1 MTENMPKFQP
11 MPKRFMVWDSLAR
24 RFYDMWAEEGGR
36 KKIFSLWDLE
46 WLLDRFSDSET
57 VIVQSTNLFDKDG
70 KEIFEG
76 SIVEF
81 TEEVDF
87 NGDQEI
93 RRGVVVSEDGIFK
106 VKCLG
111 RPFAYNVTD
120 DLTNG
125 NLVRAYCDVEL
136 LEYLLADALGM
147 DPCLEVLGHILSNP
161 ELLEQTQDE

>member
-1 MTENMPKFQP
+1 MPKFQP

-76 SIVEF
+76 SVLEIPDDY
-81 TEEVDF
+81 EEYGMAAGQKYLVYF
-87 NGDQEI
+87 NAGGFRLRPNDEYNI
-93 RRGVVVSEDGIFK
+93 KRGSRGYWLED
-106 VKCLG
+106 
-111 RPFAYNVTD
+111 TS
-120 DLTNG
+120 DLK
-125 NLVRAYCDVEL
+125 L
-136 LEYLLADALGM
+136 
-147 DPCLEVLGHILSNP
+147 LGHILSNP
-161 ELLEQTQDE
+161 ELLNVDNTNKHSQE